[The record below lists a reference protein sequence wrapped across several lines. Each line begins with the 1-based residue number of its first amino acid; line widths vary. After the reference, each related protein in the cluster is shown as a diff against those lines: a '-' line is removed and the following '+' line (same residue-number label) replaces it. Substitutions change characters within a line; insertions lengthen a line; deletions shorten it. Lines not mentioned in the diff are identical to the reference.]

1 MQKIDDESGI
11 TLVEIMVSILILGVV
26 LTAFFGVLARNL
38 RSLSDSQAR
47 QEASF
52 VASQVIETLR
62 ELPVSSA
69 RMAASYDPTLVS
81 CGGTNGQVD
90 VHGDGSVC
98 EPLDIDPFIDL
109 NRIDESAPWTGSS
122 DAVTYATYA
131 TTAAGTDSVRVTV
144 VVDYELTDGPK
155 QVRRSTL
162 VSKVNRG

>member
-1 MQKIDDESGI
+1 MHGRDSEDGI
-11 TLVEIMVSILILGVV
+11 TLVEIMVAILILGVV
-26 LTAFFGVLARNL
+26 LTAFFGVMARNL
-38 RSLSDSQAR
+38 RSVSDSQAR

-69 RMAASYDPTLVS
+69 RMAVSYDPTLVS
-81 CGGTNGQVD
+81 CDGPGKVD
-90 VHGDGSVC
+90 VHGDGTVC

-131 TTAAGTDSVRVTV
+131 TTPVGTDSVRITV

-155 QVRRSTL
+155 QVRRSTI
-162 VSKVNRG
+162 VSEVNRG